1 MIASFI
7 TALYLMGFITVES
20 ATTSLYIAGILLL
33 VAEIG
38 IVSFGMLA
46 FNGII
51 ALYAAFALQR
61 GSDLIFGMP
70 VGWGAL
76 FGIAC
81 VEIIILATII
91 FVYMWLRRQKTT
103 TGTEAMIGAQ
113 ATVIDWDGTKG
124 NVRFEGELWQAQSNA
139 EMDISANETVT
150 IEAVNK
156 MNLTITA

>member
-1 MIASFI
+1 MIASLI
-7 TALYLMGFITVES
+7 TALYLLGFVTAES
-20 ATTSLYIAGILLL
+20 ATTSLYIAGVLLL

-46 FNGII
+46 FNGVI

-70 VGWGAL
+70 IGWGAL

-81 VEIIILATII
+81 VEVIIIVTVI

-103 TGTEAMIGAQ
+103 TGTEAMIGA
-113 ATVIDWDGTKG
+113 TVKVIDWNDTKG
-124 NVRFEGELWQAQSNA
+124 HVRFEGEIWEA
-139 EMDISANETVT
+139 ESSAAMDINPDDTVT
-150 IEAVNK
+150 IGAVNK
-156 MNLTITA
+156 MILTIIA